1 MDVSPKFLRFAAVC
15 AAITA
20 LTTLAIH
27 LMPHLWADV
36 GTFEKQLDLRNRGLY
51 LTRLWIVLIHC
62 LLVVVSMY
70 AVCLLSVRAQP
81 GWAGLGFLAFFVFA
95 LTEIFRTSLA
105 LFALNR
111 TWRTRYAANPDPEA
125 RGSIRAMIEA
135 FSGVNDALFFI
146 FIVAFFLGLLC
157 YGVALA
163 TGKTSDRAM
172 GFLSPDFGGAHF
184 SQRSSTRFA
193 ASIRSRECS
202 NGWATAFS
210 PNRTRFHWRVA
221 VEERF
226 RPPPELLR
234 RARSPGSSG
243 DDTERLW
250 RREVSLNKMIAI
262 AGIPWDEELFRSC
275 AGRAK
280 RRP

>member
-1 MDVSPKFLRFAAVC
+1 VEVSPKFLRFAAVC

-36 GTFEKQLDLRNRGLY
+36 GTFERQLDLRNHVLY

-62 LLVVVSMY
+62 LLVVISMY
-70 AVCLLSVRAQP
+70 AVCLLSVRAKP

-111 TWRTRYAANPDPEA
+111 SWRTRYAANPDPET

-135 FSGVNDALFFI
+135 FAGINDALFFI

-163 TGKTSDRAM
+163 ADKTSDRAM
-172 GFLSPDFGGAHF
+172 GFLFLTWAVLTLPAIIDAVRGVDSISGMFEWVGYGFQPIA
-184 SQRSSTRFA
+184 R
-193 ASIRSRECS
+193 ASIGVWLWKKSSALHLAPTAREISRL
-202 NGWATAFS
+202 
-210 PNRTRFHWRVA
+210 
-221 VEERF
+221 ER
-226 RPPPELLR
+226 
-234 RARSPGSSG
+234 G
-243 DDTERLW
+243 
-250 RREVSLNKMIAI
+250 
-262 AGIPWDEELFRSC
+262 
-275 AGRAK
+275 
-280 RRP
+280 